1 MELEKKEWMLMG
13 FLRALVYGTVGFVV
27 AGPGGALAGAAMG
40 CGTVGGPGT
49 SSSTKHHGID
59 DDEES

>member
-1 MELEKKEWMLMG
+1 MG

-27 AGPGGALAGAAMG
+27 AGPAGVVFAAAG